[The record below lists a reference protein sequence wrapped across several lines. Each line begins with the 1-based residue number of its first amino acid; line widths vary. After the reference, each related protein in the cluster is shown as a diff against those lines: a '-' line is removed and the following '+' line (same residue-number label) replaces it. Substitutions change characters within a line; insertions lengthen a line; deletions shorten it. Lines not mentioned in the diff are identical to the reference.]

1 MLGEFYVVL
10 GEHDVDC
17 LLEQG
22 GEVFLAF
29 FGGSV
34 LVEGVVAHQIQA
46 EVFFLDLGAL
56 LFAVDLHVGQTG
68 VFLEPGV
75 LEDFA
80 GGEAFGGVD
89 SQKLFY

>member
-34 LVEGVVAHQIQA
+34 LVQGVVAHQI
-46 EVFFLDLGAL
+46 
-56 LFAVDLHVGQTG
+56 
-68 VFLEPGV
+68 
-75 LEDFA
+75 
-80 GGEAFGGVD
+80 
-89 SQKLFY
+89 